1 MIINN
6 VDFFMTKF
14 VENGGKYILLKIN
27 YNSNT
32 IDIKQSIEKQRKRTN
47 GSKGMFKTD
56 KLIRN

>member
-27 YNSNT
+27 YNT
-32 IDIKQSIEKQRKRTN
+32 IDIKQSIEKIEKEN
-47 GSKGMFKTD
+47 
-56 KLIRN
+56 